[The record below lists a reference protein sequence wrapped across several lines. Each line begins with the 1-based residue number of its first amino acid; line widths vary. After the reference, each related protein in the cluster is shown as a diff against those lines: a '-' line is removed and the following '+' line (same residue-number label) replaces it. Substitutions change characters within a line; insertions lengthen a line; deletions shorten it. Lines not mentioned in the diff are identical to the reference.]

1 MPQKLFYW
9 GCTDSR
15 LLLNLVCRMHKVS
28 LSVPIILLLMLAMT
42 GTLTAQNSPPEM
54 PEVRARA
61 AMDHGDYAVAIPL
74 LLEALSV
81 RPSADIYL
89 NLGTAYSHTRDWQK
103 AEDILDEAG
112 KRYPDDPRIPTELS
126 NAYLGAGD
134 VDRARDALHHAL
146 RIDPTNGAAADLIA
160 AVELSEGEIQ
170 TALGYW
176 NRAGNPIVNEVFHN
190 TNIAFGHWTVQNGN
204 AFKPGQMLTYAQWR
218 TTQLRLLETDLFS
231 NVGFAIEPAPS
242 APKYNPV
249 ILTTAKVNDLTNLA
263 FDIVKGAPWKTSYL
277 NWWDIANSGISM
289 NSSYRWDYNRKR
301 GELRVHAPLPVPGI
315 LFMTATGLWR
325 SERWD
330 VAPVLQND
338 AGADNRF
345 LIKSTGVRGELK
357 YIPYFRIDIGGGFEY
372 TNRAANGN
380 LPPQLY
386 IDSSNTGKVIYQI
399 GVRLS
404 DSRYQNRIHI
414 EGAIARKS
422 LAGDLNYS
430 TATVELNNRYLISKS
445 TNTVFNWT
453 MRGGISDGQLPVEE
467 YFVLGLDMHAGNL
480 LRAHPASDHG
490 HYGNSPMGTSFALS
504 NMDIERRIAIIPL
517 FNSLNL
523 PYLDVKGQIFLD
535 SGQTEDRANIF
546 KEGKLYFDTGAGL
559 KFETPTHSLNMI
571 YGKSLRDGRNVFYA
585 YIQKRW

>member
-1 MPQKLFYW
+1 
-9 GCTDSR
+9 
-15 LLLNLVCRMHKVS
+15 MHKVS
-28 LSVPIILLLMLAMT
+28 LALAIILLLMLAMT
-42 GTLTAQNSPPEM
+42 GTLAAQTSAAET

-61 AMDHGDYAVAIPL
+61 AMDHGDYLLAIPL

-89 NLGTAYSHTRDWQK
+89 SLGTAYRYNRDWQK
-103 AEDILDEAG
+103 AEDTLEEATE
-112 KRYPDDPRIPTELS
+112 RYPNDPRIPTELA

-134 VDRARDALHHAL
+134 TDGAREALQHAL
-146 RIDPTNGAAADLIA
+146 RIDPANVAAADLIA
-160 AVELSEGEIQ
+160 DLELSEGEVQ

-176 NRAGNPIVNEVFHN
+176 NRIGNPIVNEVLHN
-190 TNIAFGHWTVQNGN
+190 TNTAFGHWTVQDGN

-218 TTQLRLLETDLFS
+218 TTQLRLLETDIFS
-231 NVGFAIEPAPS
+231 NVGIAIEPAPVS
-242 APKYNPV
+242 PKFNPV
-249 ILTTAKVNDLTNLA
+249 ILTTEKANDLTNIA
-263 FDIVKGAPWKTSYL
+263 FDIVKGAPWQTSYL

-301 GELRVHAPLPVPGI
+301 GQLQLHAPIPVPGI

-330 VAPVLQND
+330 VAPVLQKD

-345 LIKSTGVRGELK
+345 LIKSTGVRAELN
-357 YIPYFRIDIGGGFEY
+357 YIPYFRIDFGGGFEY

-380 LPPQLY
+380 LPQLY
-386 IDSSNTGKVIYQI
+386 IDSSNSGKVIYQAS
-399 GVRLS
+399 VRLA

-414 EGAIARKS
+414 DGAIARKS
-422 LAGDLNYS
+422 FAGDLNYS
-430 TATVELNNRYLISKS
+430 TATVELNNRYLISKD

-453 MRGGISDGQLPVEE
+453 LRGGISDGQLPVEE

-490 HYGNSPMGTSFALS
+490 HYGNAPMGTSFALS
-504 NMDIERRIAIIPL
+504 NMDIERRIAILPL

-535 SGQTEDRANIF
+535 SGQTMDRANIF
-546 KEGKLYFDTGAGL
+546 KEGKLYFDTGAAL

-571 YGKSLRDGRNVFYA
+571 YGKSLRDGRNVLYA